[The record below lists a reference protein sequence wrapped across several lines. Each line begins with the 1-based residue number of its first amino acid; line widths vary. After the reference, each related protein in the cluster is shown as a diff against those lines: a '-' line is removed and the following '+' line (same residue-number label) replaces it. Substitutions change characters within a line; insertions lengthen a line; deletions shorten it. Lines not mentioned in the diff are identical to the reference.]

1 MTWVPTFSQ
10 AEKVGTRCTKM
21 DEEHEKTCRKG
32 LQPGMIVKDEA
43 GLLKQVTRIEGDTVY
58 WHYTEKLLDT
68 SPQEMATEYE
78 EFADTH
84 YIRPLRGDQ
93 RESA

>member
-1 MTWVPTFSQ
+1 VPTFSQ
-10 AEKVGTRCTKM
+10 AERVGPRPIKM
-21 DEEHEKTCRKG
+21 DEEQEKTCRKG

-58 WHYTEKLLDT
+58 WHYTEKLLET
-68 SPQEMATEYE
+68 SSQEVATEYE

-84 YIRPLRGDQ
+84 YITQLRGDQ
-93 RESA
+93 RKSA